1 MALADRIDEL
11 ETMLWIMRETCQ
23 KCRNPEGNTILCD
36 KCENG
41 WHTTCLNPPLKNI
54 PEGKYYFKSSSKQN
68 SMIRNPNPKRR
79 CPKISHFSSFIQS
92 PVKPGK
98 LKDEK
103 MLGCHFAASY
113 DFSTHLFVSN

>member
-1 MALADRIDEL
+1 MPDLKFIILNVIWLEVDIKVEQPSKDPMALADRIDEL
-11 ETMLWIMRETCQ
+11 ETMLWTMRETCQ

-68 SMIRNPNPKRR
+68 SNK
-79 CPKISHFSSFIQS
+79 KSKS
-92 PVKPGK
+92 K
-98 LKDEK
+98 
-103 MLGCHFAASY
+103 
-113 DFSTHLFVSN
+113 T

>member
-11 ETMLWIMRETCQ
+11 ETMLWRMRETCQ

-54 PEGKYYFKSSSKQN
+54 PEGKYYSN
-68 SMIRNPNPKRR
+68 S
-79 CPKISHFSSFIQS
+79 
-92 PVKPGK
+92 
-98 LKDEK
+98 L
-103 MLGCHFAASY
+103 
-113 DFSTHLFVSN
+113 